1 MGKRRKN
8 KKGCVPK
15 TSLKGG
21 FDLHGDCPDCE
32 KHFKVRDFD
41 FKSDVFCPFCGASVK
56 DLYSDLECF
65 GKP

>member
-8 KKGCVPK
+8 KKGRVPK
-15 TSLKGG
+15 TYLKER
-21 FDLHGDCPDCE
+21 FNLYADCPDCG

-56 DLYSDLECF
+56 DLYSDLESF